1 MSEKGIIINDAAQ
14 TQENNMTSIINLEVV
29 NKNDKKLIKLN
40 SNPSATNKSILIAN
54 YDITNSIDSL
64 KTKISKILNEEN
76 DVKEQQSDVVVD
88 KLRPESENRVIN
100 FVTLDMTSRSLEDDE
115 NDDEEQN
122 KEYLFV
128 EANESRANKPASE
141 PLKGYAINKRYGL

>member
-1 MSEKGIIINDAAQ
+1 MSEKGIININDEQ
-14 TQENNMTSIINLEVV
+14 TKSRQENNMTSIINLEVV

-76 DVKEQQSDVVVD
+76 DVKQQQSDVVVD

-115 NDDEEQN
+115 NDDE
-122 KEYLFV
+122 YLFV
-128 EANESRANKPASE
+128 EANESRANKAPSE
-141 PLKGYAINKRYGL
+141 PLKGYVIK

>member
-76 DVKEQQSDVVVD
+76 DVKQQQSDVVVD
-88 KLRPESENRVIN
+88 KLRAESENRVIN

>member
-1 MSEKGIIINDAAQ
+1 MSEKGIINDEQTKSQ

-76 DVKEQQSDVVVD
+76 GVKQQQQSDVVD
-88 KLRPESENRVIN
+88 KLGPESENRVIN
-100 FVTLDMTSRSLEDDE
+100 FVTLDMTSGSLEDDE

-128 EANESRANKPASE
+128 EANESRANKAPSE
-141 PLKGYAINKRYGL
+141 PLKGYVIK

>member
-1 MSEKGIIINDAAQ
+1 MSEKGIINDEQ
-14 TQENNMTSIINLEVV
+14 TKSHQENNMTSIINLEVV

-76 DVKEQQSDVVVD
+76 DVKQQQSDAVVD

-115 NDDEEQN
+115 NDDE
-122 KEYLFV
+122 YLFV
-128 EANESRANKPASE
+128 EANESRANKPPSE
-141 PLKGYAINKRYGL
+141 PLKGYVIK

>member
-1 MSEKGIIINDAAQ
+1 MSEKGIINDEQ
-14 TQENNMTSIINLEVV
+14 TKSHQENNMTSIINLEVV

-64 KTKISKILNEEN
+64 KTKIRKILNEEN
-76 DVKEQQSDVVVD
+76 DVKQQQSDVVVD
-88 KLRPESENRVIN
+88 KLGPESENRVIN

-115 NDDEEQN
+115 NDDE
-122 KEYLFV
+122 YLFV
-128 EANESRANKPASE
+128 EANESRANKPPSE
-141 PLKGYAINKRYGL
+141 PLKGYVIK

>member
-1 MSEKGIIINDAAQ
+1 MSEKGIIINDAQ

-40 SNPSATNKSILIAN
+40 SNPSASNKSILIAN

-76 DVKEQQSDVVVD
+76 DVKQQQSDVVVD

-128 EANESRANKPASE
+128 EANESRANKPPSE
-141 PLKGYAINKRYGL
+141 PIKGYVLK